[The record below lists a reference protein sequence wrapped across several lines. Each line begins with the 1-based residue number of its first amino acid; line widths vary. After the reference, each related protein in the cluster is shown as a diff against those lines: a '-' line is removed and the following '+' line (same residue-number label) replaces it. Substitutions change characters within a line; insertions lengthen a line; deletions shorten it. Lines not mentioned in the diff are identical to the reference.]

1 MTKERNNAAWRVSD
15 LDPAKP
21 IHLAGV
27 AGSAMNGLALLL
39 RQRGFRVVGTDPR
52 ADLFRESLEA
62 AGVVVHTEQ
71 DGSTV
76 RPDTSL
82 VVASAALPTDHPE
95 LAAATS
101 QGIATVTYAEFLG
114 ALMAEADGV
123 AVAGTHGKTTT
134 TAMVVAILRSA
145 GLSVSFVVG
154 GIIPG
159 LGTGAQSGSSNI
171 FVAEACEYNRS
182 FLHLTPRIAVVTNI
196 EEDHLDIYANIEEI
210 ADAFRAFA
218 SNLPE
223 SGILIH
229 SVHCCNTAHILAD
242 ICCSKISFGI
252 ETEADFTAESIR
264 VEGGKTVFDLVC
276 EGERFEGIRLPTPG
290 RHNVANA
297 LAAAAV
303 CRNLGVSFDSIIAAL
318 AGFEGVNRRF
328 EIRGE
333 AGGVTVVDDYAHH
346 PTEIRA
352 LLQGASTR
360 FPGRR
365 LVVVFQPHQC
375 SRTRLFLK
383 ELADSL
389 SAADLVFVP
398 DIYAARDSEEEKART
413 SSKDLV
419 KQIAAK
425 GTIAEYPGALDSV
438 VERVVKVLEP
448 EDVLLTVGAGDV
460 DQIIDDLLK
469 RLSS

>member
-1 MTKERNNAAWRVSD
+1 MKKERNNAAWRVSS

-52 ADLFRESLEA
+52 ADLFRENLEA

-71 DGSTV
+71 DGTALQ
-76 RPDTSL
+76 PDTSL

-95 LAAATS
+95 LVAATG

-114 ALMAEADGV
+114 ALMTEADGV

-134 TAMVVAILRSA
+134 TAMIVAILMWA
-145 GLSVSFVVG
+145 DLSPSFVVG
-154 GIIPG
+154 GVIPG
-159 LGTGAQSGSSNI
+159 LGMGARSGSSNI

-182 FLHLTPRIAVVTNI
+182 FLHLTPRIAVITNI

-210 ADAFRAFA
+210 TDAFRAFA
-218 SNLPE
+218 SNLKE
-223 SGILIH
+223 NGVLIH
-229 SVHCCNTAHILAD
+229 SVECRNTASILAD
-242 ICCSKISFGI
+242 ISCRKISIGV
-252 ETEADFTAESIR
+252 ETNAGFAAENIR
-264 VEGGKTVFDLVC
+264 MEGAETIFDLV
-276 EGERFEGIRLPTPG
+276 FEGNYVGAIRLPAPG

-297 LAAAAV
+297 LAATAV

-352 LLQGASTR
+352 LLQGATAR

-389 SAADLVFVP
+389 SGADLVFVP

-419 KQIAAK
+419 KQIVAR
-425 GTIAEYPGALDSV
+425 GTIAKYPGSLDSV
-438 VERVVKVLEP
+438 VERVAEVLDP
-448 EDVLLTVGAGDV
+448 GDVLLTVGAGDV

-469 RLSS
+469 HLSS